1 MTRFS
6 KFDMKMF
13 NKAREIAKT
22 SDFDHFHLG
31 CILVYKHRILAA
43 ASNTNKTHP
52 QQKYYNQFRQF
63 RKGPKPCL
71 HTMHAEIAAINSI
84 PYPVGIEVDWK
95 NVDIYV
101 YRIAPGLRSKH
112 GMARPC
118 AGCMAALKKLGIR
131 NIYYTTDDGYA
142 YERLED

>member
-52 QQKYYNQFRQF
+52 QQKYYNQF
-63 RKGPKPCL
+63 
-71 HTMHAEIAAINSI
+71 M
-84 PYPVGIEVDWK
+84 K
-95 NVDIYV
+95 NIKEN
-101 YRIAPGLRSKH
+101 PQN
-112 GMARPC
+112 
-118 AGCMAALKKLGIR
+118 KLI
-131 NIYYTTDDGYA
+131 IFV
-142 YERLED
+142 